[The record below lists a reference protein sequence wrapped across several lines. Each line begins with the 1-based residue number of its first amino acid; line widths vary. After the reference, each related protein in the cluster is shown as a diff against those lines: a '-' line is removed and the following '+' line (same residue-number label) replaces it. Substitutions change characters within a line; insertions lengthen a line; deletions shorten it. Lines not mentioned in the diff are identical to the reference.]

1 MIRSRFRR
9 LDFHTFG
16 VLLGAAAAVL
26 ALLPATASGQTQT
39 WAIAGQ
45 VTVPIDGVP
54 MTFQIPRYLSLSPGV
69 TSAPRRKIEPFNVNG
84 CQTGVTSTFN
94 GSFDRVLNLTW
105 NGTVTSTRQEA
116 GGGAARGPG
125 GARAGADRDRPASEC
140 FNGNVHGHK
149 SPVWR
154 GAARSALPERDQNGF
169 PGDTVKHGF
178 PGDSCQALLWAWARL
193 PAASRPPVSR
203 AAVARRRR
211 RRRRRSFRRTLRQV
225 RRRLWALS
233 HWRRRQFRRRTS
245 GSASNALRGG
255 APD

>member
-1 MIRSRFRR
+1 MRSRYPGDRHICLEGVAMIRSRFRR
-9 LDFHTFG
+9 LDSHTFG

-54 MTFQIPRYLSLSPGV
+54 MTFQIPPLPV
-69 TSAPRRKIEPFNVNG
+69 TVAGGNFSASTQTEPFNVNG
-84 CQTGVTSTFN
+84 CQTVVTSTFN

-105 NGTVTSTRQEA
+105 NGTVTST
-116 GGGAARGPG
+116 
-125 GARAGADRDRPASEC
+125 PASEC
-140 FNGNVHGHK
+140 FNASFTVTSLPSGGAPLDQPFPNATRTV
-149 SPVWR
+149 SPGTLSSTV
-154 GAARSALPERDQNGF
+154 S
-169 PGDTVKHGF
+169 PGTLSSTIKGLGQVTGSF
-178 PGDSCQALLWAWARL
+178 TATCQ
-193 PAASRPPVSR
+193 SGCGG
-203 AAVARRRR
+203 ARRRR

-245 GSASNALRGG
+245 GSASMPCAA
-255 APD
+255 APPD